1 MNLLNNID
9 NIFNKY
15 VNALNQ
21 KINTSIQ
28 FEKIKK
34 FDEQINEYNL
44 LKNEKEEQIN
54 IAQESN
60 DYLSIA
66 KLSNE
71 LKTIK
76 DAIELVENQKKKI
89 DLKQCLNDEELK
101 EIANDFLN
109 EVNDCYELDRKEF
122 NDHVNKINEL
132 NESFKKTNNVIYEF
146 SKILSAYNYQNAL
159 NHQINAKDIKV
170 SKI

>member
-54 IAQESN
+54 IAQENN

-76 DAIELVENQKKKI
+76 DAIELVENQKRKI

-132 NESFKKTNNVIYEF
+132 NESFKKTNNVVYKFENVL
-146 SKILSAYNYQNAL
+146 KAYNYQNAL
-159 NHQINAKDIKV
+159 NLQINAKDIKI

>member
-15 VNALNQ
+15 VKALNE
-21 KINTSIQ
+21 KINNSHQYEEIKA
-28 FEKIKK
+28 FE
-34 FDEQINEYNL
+34 EQINEYNQ

-54 IAQESN
+54 NAQKSN

-71 LKTIK
+71 LATIK
-76 DAIELVENQKKKI
+76 EAIKLVENQKKKI

-101 EIANDFLN
+101 EIANGFLN
-109 EVNDCYELDRKEF
+109 EVNTCYEIDRKEF

-146 SKILSAYNYQNAL
+146 SNILSVYNYQNAL
-159 NHQINAKDIKV
+159 NHQINAKDIK
-170 SKI
+170 INEI